1 MKTELSPAYVLHRR
15 SYRETSQLL
24 DVFSRDHGRV
34 SLVAKGIRKKN
45 SNRTEILQPFQHV
58 LLAWSGKHEL
68 MNLTDAEAD
77 GACYH
82 LAGERLLTGFY
93 LNELV
98 IRLLHQGEAHPEL
111 FDAYDRALGNLSRAD
126 IPAPVTVRLFEK
138 ILLESTGYGL
148 ILNHDSDTGAG
159 IEDEHTYF
167 YQADRGASRN
177 RPDGNDFVE
186 ISGRALIDL
195 AVGNLHDKKSLNQ
208 CKILM
213 RYILQK
219 HIGSKPLA
227 SKKLYQSY
235 LDNRK
240 IQA

>member
-24 DVFSRDHGRV
+24 DVFSREHGRV
-34 SLVAKGIRKKN
+34 SLVAKGVRKKN
-45 SNRTEILQPFQHV
+45 STRTEILQPFQPV

-68 MNLTDAEAD
+68 MNLTDAETD
-77 GACYH
+77 GPCYN
-82 LAGERLLTGFY
+82 LTGERLLTGFY

-98 IRLLHQGEAHPEL
+98 IRLLHQGEAHTEL
-111 FDAYDRALGNLSRAD
+111 FDAYDRSLYDLSRGE
-126 IPAPVTVRLFEK
+126 IPAPITIRLFEK
-138 ILLESTGYGL
+138 SILESTGYGL
-148 ILNHDSDTGAG
+148 ILDHDSDTGAG
-159 IEDEHTYF
+159 IEDSTTYF
-167 YQADRGASRN
+167 YQADRGASRH
-177 RPDGNDFVE
+177 RPAGRDFVE
-186 ISGRALIDL
+186 ISGRTLIDL
-195 AVGNLHDKKSLNQ
+195 ADGNLHDKRSLNQ

-219 HIGSKPLA
+219 HIGNKPLA
-227 SKKLYQSY
+227 SRILYRSY